1 MKAYYFLSQ
10 QEDAYKRNKQ
20 AFSRLG
26 FEIEEFGGNA
36 YKVNGLPAGLPNVNL
51 KQMLI
56 DIIDGSGRRVGGI
69 FV

>member
-1 MKAYYFLSQ
+1 MRN
-10 QEDAYKRNKQ
+10 KRNKQ

-36 YKVNGLPAGLPNVNL
+36 YKVNGLPAGLPNINL

-56 DIIDGSGRRVGGI
+56 DMIDGPDR
-69 FV
+69 